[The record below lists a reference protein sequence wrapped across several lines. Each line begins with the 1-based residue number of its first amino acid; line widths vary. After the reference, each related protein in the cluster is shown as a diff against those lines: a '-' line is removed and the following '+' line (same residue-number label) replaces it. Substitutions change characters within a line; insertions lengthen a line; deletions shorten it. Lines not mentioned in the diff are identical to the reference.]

1 MPETPSGYVAEWAAV
16 GPASP
21 NFQTIGGAMPH
32 APTDCNQLFAYNR
45 IAIRIERD

>member
-1 MPETPSGYVAEWAAV
+1 MPEPPSGYVAEWAAV

-21 NFQTIGGAMPH
+21 NFQTIGGAMSH
-32 APTDCNQLFAYNR
+32 ALTNCTQLFARNR